1 MAMPRIPRFSFTL
14 PSYRKLSMHPLWNL
28 WLLTAGAAFIAY
40 GVQAVASQ
48 HGFLTGGALGL
59 GLLIQ
64 YRTGLLS
71 APVWNLLINLPLLL
85 FNWYHVSKRF
95 VLYTLYG
102 TFAIFAWGQV
112 MNHVSAPVQNS
123 LYAAIL
129 TGVLVGTGSG
139 IMLRSLGSSGG
150 TDLVGVYLNQKW
162 NIPVGRVSL
171 AFNAVLF
178 LGSISTISL
187 DLVMVSL
194 IEVFIAAN
202 TTDYV
207 VRLFNQRKMVF
218 IVTGKGQEICNA
230 ILDNAGRATILP
242 AYGGYSHE
250 PKEVVMTI
258 TNNFALRYLEDM
270 VYSIDPHALFAVEN
284 TFYVT
289 GSQYP
294 RKKR

>member
-1 MAMPRIPRFSFTL
+1 MNIL
-14 PSYRKLSMHPLWNL
+14 PKLPARPAASRRLSSNPLWNL

-40 GVQAVASQ
+40 GVQGVASH

-64 YRTGLLS
+64 YKTGLLS

-85 FNWYHVSKRF
+85 FNWFHVSRRF

-102 TFAIFAWGQV
+102 TLAIFAWGQV
-112 MNHVSAPVQNS
+112 MNHISAPVQNS

-129 TGVLVGTGSG
+129 AGVLVGTGSG

-162 NIPVGRVSL
+162 NLPVGRVSL
-171 AFNAVLF
+171 AFNAALF
-178 LGSISTISL
+178 LGSISAISL
-187 DLVMVSL
+187 DLVIVSL
-194 IEVFIAAN
+194 IEVFISAN

-230 ILDNAGRATILP
+230 ILANQGRATILP

-250 PKEVVMTI
+250 PKEVVLTI
-258 TNNFALRYLEDM
+258 TNNFALRYLEDT
-270 VYSIDPHALFAVEN
+270 VYSIDPQALFAVEN
-284 TFYVT
+284 TFYVV

-294 RKKR
+294 RKSR

>member
-1 MAMPRIPRFSFTL
+1 MSVFSRLFARQ
-14 PSYRKLSMHPLWNL
+14 PSPHRLSTHPLWNL
-28 WLLTAGAAFIAY
+28 WLLTVGAAFIAY
-40 GVQAVASQ
+40 GVQGVASH

-64 YRTGLLS
+64 YKTGLLS

-85 FNWYHVSKRF
+85 FNWYHVSRRF

-102 TFAIFAWGQV
+102 TVAIFAWGQL
-112 MNHVSAPVQNS
+112 MNHISAPVQNS
-123 LYAAIL
+123 LYAAIM
-129 TGVLVGTGSG
+129 TGILVGTGSG

-150 TDLVGVYLNQKW
+150 TDLVGVYLNMKW

-171 AFNAVLF
+171 AFNAALF

-187 DLVMVSL
+187 DLVIVSL
-194 IEVFIAAN
+194 IEVFISAN

-207 VRLFNQRKMVF
+207 MRLFNQRKMVF

-230 ILDNAGRATILP
+230 ILEKSGRATILP

-250 PKEVVMTI
+250 SKEVVMTV
-258 TNNFALRYLEDM
+258 TNNFALRYLEDT
-270 VYSIDPHALFAVEN
+270 VFSIDPQALFAVEN
-284 TFYVT
+284 TFYVSGT
-289 GSQYP
+289 QYP